1 MTVLAYSSKTEGIAI
16 LTNNANNQQ
25 VFMELQSPNELCL
38 QDVEWIVED
47 FGSEDGTVP
56 FADFGVVEFTDAT
69 AVTISG
75 EEVGPEDAT
84 PVDIEQGNVL
94 TSVSIG
100 SSSVTVT
107 YV

>member
-1 MTVLAYSSKTEGIAI
+1 MLRMRPPGAQGKHSDFKKKKKK
-16 LTNNANNQQ
+16 
-25 VFMELQSPNELCL
+25 ELCL